1 MNLNRSI
8 EPELTPKNRQRAGL
22 GLAKWMWSAFI
33 PIVIVAAIFTGIT
46 QVKAPSP
53 LASNAPP
60 EVFSAGRAMEKLQ
73 VIAKEPHPIASSAHG
88 RVRDYLMDELR
99 ALGLQPEFQKENVE
113 SDFTSDLNGRVENIV
128 VRIPG
133 TDSSKAV
140 MVAAHYDSV
149 RTSPGAGDDGAAI
162 AAMLETVRALQV
174 SGPLKNDLILLMTD
188 GEEYG
193 LLGAKAFVEKHPWA
207 KDVGLVL
214 NFEARGNQGP
224 SFMFETSG
232 QNGWLVQE
240 YVKADP
246 YPVAYSLVYNVYKIM
261 PNDTDLTMFLK
272 GGLAGLNFAFGEGV
286 NAYHSPIDTPENL
299 DQSSL
304 QHHGEHMLSLTKHFG
319 NLNLSSPQVKQPD
332 RIYFNVLGWK
342 MVSYPQS
349 WNPGLLVIAALVLL
363 GTLWHGFARKRLS
376 LLGMTGGFLI
386 TIVSVGVVF
395 GVIQLLWT
403 LLGSILS
410 EDTYVLVL
418 TDPKISLYLFAGTI
432 GCTILLMWVLMRWGT
447 FKIRVDNVWAGVLL
461 LWFVLSV
468 ALVVWLP
475 GGSYMF
481 IWPLLCSMA
490 GFNLVLGGVRGNLD
504 YRHGLISVLFAVPGI
519 VLFTPIVYLI
529 YILITMQMAGA
540 IMVLAALPCLLV
552 VPTLMKSRKQA
563 QIHV

>member
-1 MNLNRSI
+1 MKLNRSI
-8 EPELTPKNRQRAGL
+8 EPALTPKNRQRAGL
-22 GLAKWMWSAFI
+22 GLAKWMWSALL
-33 PIVIVAAIFTGIT
+33 PIVIIGAILIGIT
-46 QVKAPSP
+46 QVKAPNP
-53 LASNAPP
+53 VASSAPP
-60 EVFSAGRAMEKLQ
+60 EVFSAERAMEKLQ
-73 VIAKEPHPIASSAHG
+73 VIAKEPHPLLSSAHD

-99 ALGLQPEFQKENVE
+99 ALGLEPEIQKEYAV
-113 SDFTSDLNGRVENIV
+113 SDYSALFKGMIENIV
-128 VRIPG
+128 VKIPG

-140 MVAAHYDSV
+140 MIAAHYDSV
-149 RTSPGAGDDGAAI
+149 RTGPGAGDDGAAI
-162 AAMLETVRALQV
+162 AAMLETVRALQA

-193 LLGAKAFVEKHPWA
+193 LLGAKAFVEKHPWV

-214 NFEARGNQGP
+214 NFEARGNRGP

-246 YPVAYSLVYNVYKIM
+246 YPVAYSLIYNVYKIM
-261 PNDTDLTMFLK
+261 PNDTDMTMFLK
-272 GGLAGLNFAFGEGV
+272 GGLTGLNFAFGEGV

-319 NLNLSSPQVKQPD
+319 NLDLNAPQVEQPD

-342 MVSYPQS
+342 MISYPQS
-349 WNPGLLVIAALVLL
+349 WNYGLLVIAALVFLA
-363 GTLWHGFARKRLS
+363 TLWHGFARKRLS
-376 LLGMTGGFLI
+376 LLGMTGGFLV
-386 TIVSVGVVF
+386 TMVNVGVIF
-395 GVIQLLWT
+395 GVIKLLWA
-403 LLGSILS
+403 LLGSILA

-418 TDPKISLYLFAGTI
+418 TDPKVSLYVFVGTVV
-432 GCTILLMWVLMRWGT
+432 CTVLLQWGMMRWGT

-461 LWFVLSV
+461 LWFLLSI

-481 IWPLLCSMA
+481 IWPLLFSMA
-490 GFNLVLGGVRGNLD
+490 GFNLVLAVAPRMLD
-504 YRHGLISVLFAVPGI
+504 LGHLQGMVSVLAAVPGI

-529 YILITMQMAGA
+529 YILMTMQMAGPIMA
-540 IMVLAALPCLLV
+540 IAALPCLLIA
-552 VPTLMKSRKQA
+552 PALMRSSK
-563 QIHV
+563 